1 MQGSE
6 DTENIQMNDD
16 DEEGV
21 SAMKKILLSLLGL
34 GRKTALPDGGSAY
47 KRIAHQF
54 QDGESI
60 LTSLSTYAFLE
71 KSDESFSHVYVFGT
85 YTSSWSALLEELPI
99 IDDISVSELYY
110 TIEEEQLA
118 GGISKNS
125 LAEMERILSGYW
137 KTRFYCYAHREKIAE
152 SSIEEVFLLY
162 QSAILTI
169 PQDTDSIV
177 FDITHGFR
185 TMPLLML
192 SALQYW
198 ENFSGR
204 SAKLHMYYVELQ
216 DNTAAVREITP
227 IYTQGECSK
236 AVRMF
241 IDKFDG
247 SSLTELTRE
256 FWDRGAKVID
266 RLSFNIQSNAV
277 SSLVPF
283 IKGQLKNAIAEGA
296 KMEFPHWFIP
306 VYEWLERLFRK
317 LDQELVCLTMLQV
330 SKLML
335 DRSLY
340 GQSVITLHVA
350 FQVFLH
356 EFYDEQESMGD
367 WDMFKLLRDRF
378 LSDTAVIDYKTRQ
391 RLIEIE
397 RLRNSIAHGGSGFGN
412 NASQFSEALP
422 KKIDHHIAFL
432 GNLIADT
439 LE

>member
-1 MQGSE
+1 
-6 DTENIQMNDD
+6 
-16 DEEGV
+16 V

-71 KSDESFSHVYVFGT
+71 KSDESFSCVYVFGT

-99 IDDISVSELYY
+99 IDDASVSEVYY

-118 GGISKNS
+118 GGISRNS
-125 LAEMERILSGYW
+125 LSEMERILSGYW
-137 KTRFYCYAHREKIAE
+137 KSQFYCYAHREKIAE
-152 SSIEEVFLLY
+152 KSIEEVFLLY

-169 PQDTDSIV
+169 PEDTDSIH

-198 ENFSGR
+198 ENFSGK

-216 DNTAAVREITP
+216 DDSAAVREITP

-236 AVRMF
+236 AVKM
-241 IDKFDG
+241 
-247 SSLTELTRE
+247 
-256 FWDRGAKVID
+256 
-266 RLSFNIQSNAV
+266 RLSFNIQSNSV

-283 IKGQLKNAIAEGA
+283 VKGQLKNAIAEGA

-306 VYEWLERLFRK
+306 VYEWLERLSRK

-335 DRSLY
+335 ERSLY

-367 WDMFKLLRDRF
+367 WDMFKILRERF
-378 LSDTAVIDYKTRQ
+378 LSDPVSIEYKTRL

-412 NASQFSEALP
+412 NTSQFSEALP
-422 KKIDHHIAFL
+422 RKIDRHIAFL
-432 GNLIADT
+432 GNLFVDL